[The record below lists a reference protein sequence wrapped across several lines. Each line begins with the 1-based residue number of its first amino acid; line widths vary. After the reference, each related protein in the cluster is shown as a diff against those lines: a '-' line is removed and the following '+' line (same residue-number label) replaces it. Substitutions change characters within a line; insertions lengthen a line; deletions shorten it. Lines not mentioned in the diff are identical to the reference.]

1 MLMMLVVF
9 AAVACVL
16 FLVLA
21 AATFFFDRVR
31 AKRLFQLGFSMLLVF
46 ILVTTLHY
54 IKPRAVEQGL
64 SFSTDFSALHF
75 S

>member
-9 AAVACVL
+9 AAMACVL

-21 AATFFFDRVR
+21 AVTFFFDKVR
-31 AKRLFQLGFSMLLVF
+31 AKRLFQLGFSMLLLF

-54 IKPRAVEQGL
+54 FKPRSVEQGL
-64 SFSTDFSALHF
+64 SFSTDLPALHF

>member
-9 AAVACVL
+9 AALACVL

-21 AATFFFDRVR
+21 AITFFFDKVR
-31 AKRLFQLGFSMLLVF
+31 AKRLFQLGFSMLLLF

-54 IKPRAVEQGL
+54 IKPRSAEQGL
-64 SFSTDFSALHF
+64 SFSTDFSTLHF